1 MKINLHSDLTED
13 VLALTQEYGYAP
25 AEIISVGIAFATVL
39 LKERRLG
46 NQVVVVT
53 PQGHRV
59 AEFQEVEPKAIFEMA
74 KEYVGS
80 ICPEMPGAPASL
92 LVARLEHERDLGHR
106 RK

>member
-1 MKINLHSDLTED
+1 
-13 VLALTQEYGYAP
+13 
-25 AEIISVGIAFATVL
+25 

-59 AEFQEVEPKAIFEMA
+59 AEFQEVEPKAIYELA

-92 LVARLEHERDLGHR
+92 LVAKLEHERDLGHR